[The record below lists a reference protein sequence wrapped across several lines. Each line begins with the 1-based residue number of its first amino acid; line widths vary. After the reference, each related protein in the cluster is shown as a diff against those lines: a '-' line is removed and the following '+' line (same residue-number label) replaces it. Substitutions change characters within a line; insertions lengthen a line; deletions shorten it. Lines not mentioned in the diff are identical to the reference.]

1 MNWLLIAGLLVGLVL
16 LMRAR
21 EITHRL
27 SIATIV
33 LLIIF
38 FYVSF
43 SLALKGKDINYKSV
57 EGLKEAVGI
66 YFSWLSNF
74 IGNVK
79 TITAQII
86 SMNWIPENN
95 VTKTNSTTSMES

>member
-1 MNWLLIAGLLVGLVL
+1 MNWLLVAALLIGLVL

-27 SIATIV
+27 SIAAVV

-43 SLALKGKDINYKSV
+43 SLALKGKNIDYKSI
-57 EGLKEAVGI
+57 EGLKEAAGI
-66 YFSWLSNF
+66 YLSWLGNF
-74 IGNVK
+74 VTNVK

-86 SMNWIPENN
+86 SMDWLPESN
-95 VTKTNSTTSMES
+95 VTKTNTTPNIER